1 MNLSGYSIVVTG
13 ASGFLGQWLIRHL
26 LGYSTSVLGVDLH
39 PFLNHE
45 NDFCHNNPKFTFI
58 RGNLNDTEFL
68 SNIFKSLP
76 SHTKSRR
83 AVYHLSGLSH
93 VKQCQ
98 VDPLKAYNLN
108 VLQTVKLLEACRKVN
123 ITRFIY
129 PSSALVYGE
138 NHTHLIT
145 ENDAVDPQNIYA
157 SSKLA
162 AETAIQIYGKHF
174 GFSCDIARFSNIFGY
189 GGNPDTA
196 VATALSQAEKGQK
209 INLKSY
215 APVRDFI
222 YCADA
227 VEGLIRLL
235 VAGND
240 PGCRVFNVSTGV
252 GLTVGEM
259 VETLCRVVGIIDMTP
274 NRSENKLSLGSKLI
288 LSNLKLYNRTGWK
301 PTYRLEE
308 GLYETWE
315 TIKKREK

>member
-1 MNLSGYSIVVTG
+1 MDLSDYSVIVTG
-13 ASGFLGQWLIRHL
+13 SSGFLGQWLIRHL
-26 LGYSTSVLGVDLH
+26 LRYSTSVLGVDLH
-39 PFLNHE
+39 PFPNHE
-45 NDFCHNNPKFTFI
+45 ADPYQNNPIFTFI
-58 RGNLNDTEFL
+58 RGDINDTKFL
-68 SNIFKSLP
+68 SKIFKRLP
-76 SHTKSRR
+76 SHTKRRR

-93 VKQCQ
+93 VKLCQ
-98 VDPLKAYNLN
+98 ADPLKAYNLN
-108 VLQTVKLLEACRKVN
+108 VLQTVKLLEACRKEN
-123 ITRFIY
+123 ITRFVY

-162 AETAIQIYGKHF
+162 AEMAIQIYGKYF
-174 GFSCDIARFSNIFGY
+174 GFSCDIARFSNIYGY
-189 GGNPDTA
+189 GSNPDTA

-235 VAGND
+235 DAGND
-240 PGCRVFNVSTGV
+240 PGCRIFNVSTGV

-259 VETLCRVVGIIDMTP
+259 VETLCRIVGIQHMTP
-274 NRSENKLSLGSKLI
+274 NRSKNKLPLGSKLI

-301 PTYRLEE
+301 PTYSLEE
-308 GLYETWE
+308 GLYEIWK
-315 TIKKREK
+315 TIKKQEK